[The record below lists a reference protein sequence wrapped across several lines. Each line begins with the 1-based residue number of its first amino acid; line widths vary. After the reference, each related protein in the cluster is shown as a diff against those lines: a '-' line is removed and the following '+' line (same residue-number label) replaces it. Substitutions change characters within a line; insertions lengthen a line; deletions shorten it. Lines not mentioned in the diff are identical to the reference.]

1 MENLGRYRLL
11 LVFDLVERSWMA
23 ESGLKNR
30 KNKGVESYYSID
42 ASISQVQMYTSPQ
55 F

>member
-1 MENLGRYRLL
+1 MKNLGRYRLL
-11 LVFDLVERSWMA
+11 LIFDLVDRSWMA

-30 KNKGVESYYSID
+30 KNKGVESYYNID
-42 ASISQVQMYTSPQ
+42 ASISQIQMYTSPQ

>member
-11 LVFDLVERSWMA
+11 LVFDLVERSLMA
-23 ESGLKNR
+23 ESGLK
-30 KNKGVESYYSID
+30 KSEKQGVESYYSVN